1 MGVLPTPEQYVWMR
15 GGYHCSVYW
24 AIRAVGLD
32 DFEVVG
38 IQQLCIEIPGSRNE
52 QRLVPVEVQ
61 AVHSV
66 GVRLTPQ
73 YLLASLH
80 VILDYDTRVEARQY
94 MLVAD

>member
-1 MGVLPTPEQYVWMR
+1 MGVLSTPEQYVWMR

-38 IQQLCIEIPGSRNE
+38 IHQLCVEISGGRYV
-52 QRLVPVEVQ
+52 QRLGPVEVL

-66 GVRLTPQ
+66 GVRLTP
-73 YLLASLH
+73 
-80 VILDYDTRVEARQY
+80 
-94 MLVAD
+94 